1 MKWQHAIVKLSEL
14 DDYLAKLAASGW
26 FINAISWNALTD
38 EALVVSGQR
47 GTFKPKGKWKGKAK
61 A

>member
-14 DDYLAKLAASGW
+14 DAYLQELAADKW
-26 FINAISWNALTD
+26 FITSISWNALTD

-47 GTFKPKGKWKGKAK
+47 DFKKRFKKAAK
-61 A
+61 K